1 MKRKLIILGIITL
14 GFAACEQFKN
24 GDGGMLYKIHTDK
37 PGPTIKKGDFVA
49 FKFIQKTDGD
59 SIMYNSY
66 DFEQATPM
74 YAEAPLFKGDFNTG
88 MALLSEGDSATI
100 KVSMDSIRALAKR
113 KLAEQPTIKGKYII
127 YVVKIVKVIPG
138 DTTNMNAFQTKIRDF
153 MSMEADKAKKDEAG
167 RISSY
172 IASKN
177 LKPTVTPSGLNYVIT
192 KQGNGP
198 KAVVGDTV
206 EFNYTVSLLSG
217 TIFDTSLPAKSK
229 QASKYD
235 PMRKYEPLKMPVG
248 MNNAIPG
255 FEEGLMLFPAGTNAT
270 LIMPSKLAYGDQ
282 GGALPPFTPLAFDL
296 EIIRVIRPNAGAAT
310 SQLPAPAG
318 GGNR

>member
-1 MKRKLIILGIITL
+1 MKRKLIILGIMTL
-14 GFAACEQFKN
+14 VFAACEQYKS

-88 MALLSEGDSATI
+88 IALLSEGDSATI

-113 KLAEQPTIKGKYII
+113 KLAEQPTIKGKHII
-127 YVVKIVKVIPG
+127 YVVKIVKVIPA

-153 MSMEADKAKKDEAG
+153 MTMEAEKAKKDEAG
-167 RISSY
+167 RISNY
-172 IASKN
+172 ISSKK
-177 LKPTVTPSGLNYVIT
+177 LKPSVTPSGLNYVIT

-217 TIFDTSLPAKSK
+217 TIFDTSLPDLSK
-229 QASKYD
+229 KASKYD
-235 PMRKYEPLKMPVG
+235 PLRKYEPLKMPVG
-248 MNNAIPG
+248 QNSAIPG
-255 FEEGLMLFPAGTNAT
+255 FEEGLMLFPAGTKAT

-296 EIIRVIRPNAGAAT
+296 EILKVIRPNAGAT
-310 SQLPAPAG
+310 SAVPPPAG
-318 GGNR
+318 NKR